1 MSKKKLDRLDDAKC
15 STDRSHNKNNNS
27 TDLNFTLHQRLNSN
41 IEEQQLQSKITF
53 FSKFKQKEIP
63 IINNDSIQGMAQTL
77 SKISF
82 NEIQHHQLQREYDK
96 IKNEL
101 AQFRA
106 QQIKLYSTITKLQKD
121 NQTLMD
127 KLKFYDEE
135 KLNLQRKIQI
145 EQKLNEELNKKLKRS
160 EQRIQIILESNIVFQ
175 KDQIKMTLLDTL
187 HENEHYKMEAIQKQK
202 DLQKLQINNSNLNHK
217 LNRLTN
223 RIITSQR
230 HQTESEFIDQDK
242 MVITFTDIPTNF
254 IFRHIFQNIECKQ
267 FISTSL
273 EQTPEQFGSHFNL
286 IPQDQKKIHL
296 IWLFNHMVNYRE
308 FSQQHNNFIIKLT
321 ELIVI
326 KNYQDLYN
334 FIQNLSQF
342 LKVSRITLWLR
353 DYWTGFFETLQE
365 GKSQKIICSKGAF
378 KDCLEQ
384 REAINKLTAQRHL
397 LYQDGKGDDVYQ
409 ENTYL
414 YPLNTETVLPAGLL
428 EVFQPTQNNSY
439 SDVQYFT
446 SLLGIFVKIVV
457 SKIENDIVIQ
467 NVAKQKDILLNQFL
481 CLMKAD
487 DKLQFTN
494 LIKEMQSKLLQIST
508 CEIIFIENNQMFKY
522 SRQGLQSIKC
532 IAGVCGLIAQEK
544 KPAFFSNLTKQVHY
558 NQLIDMYTLAPVYIY
573 PILNNDQCLAV
584 IELTLTNKQIDHH
597 RFRDPL
603 TSLNQ
608 QSNQARM
615 FCECVQ
621 TAYLCKFN

>member
-1 MSKKKLDRLDDAKC
+1 MSKKKLDRLDAGQC
-15 STDRSHNKNNNS
+15 STDRSHHKNNNS

-41 IEEQQLQSKITF
+41 VDEQLQSKIIL
-53 FSKFKQKEIP
+53 FSKFKQKEIN
-63 IINNDSIQGMAQTL
+63 IVNDSIQGMAKTL
-77 SKISF
+77 SKVSF
-82 NEIQHHQLQREYDK
+82 NEIQHNQLQREYEK
-96 IKNEL
+96 IKTEL

-106 QQIKLYSTITKLQKD
+106 QQIKLYSTITQLQKD
-121 NQTLMD
+121 NQILIE

-135 KLNLQRKIQI
+135 KLNLQRRLQI
-145 EQKLNEELNKKLKRS
+145 EQKQNEELNKKLKRS
-160 EQRIQIILESNIVFQ
+160 EQRIQIILESNIIFQ

-187 HENEHYKMEAIQKQK
+187 HENEQYKMEAISKQK
-202 DLQKLQINNSNLNHK
+202 DLQKLQINNNNLNHK

-223 RIITSQR
+223 RIVSVQR

-286 IPQDQKKIHL
+286 IPQDQKRIHL

-321 ELIVI
+321 ELIII
-326 KNYQDLYN
+326 KNYSDLYS

-342 LKVSRITLWLR
+342 LKVQRITLWLR
-353 DYWTGFFETLQE
+353 DYWTGFFETVQE
-365 GKSQKIICSKGAF
+365 GQSQKIICSKGAF

-384 REAINKLTAQRHL
+384 KEAVNKLTAQRHL
-397 LYQDGKGDDVYQ
+397 LYQDSKGDDFYQ

-428 EVFQPTQNNSY
+428 EVYQPTQNNSY
-439 SDVQYFT
+439 SDVQYFI
-446 SLLGIFVKIVV
+446 SLLGTFVKIVV

-467 NVAKQKDILLNQFL
+467 DLCKQKDILLTQFL

-487 DKLQFTN
+487 NKLQFTN
-494 LIKEMQSKLLQIST
+494 LVKQMQSKLLQIST

-522 SRQGLQSIKC
+522 GHQGLQSINC

-544 KPAFFSNLTKQVHY
+544 KPAFFSNLTKQVHF

-573 PILNNDQCLAV
+573 PILNNDQCQAV
-584 IELTLTNKQIDHH
+584 IELTLTNKQIDRH

-608 QSNQARM
+608 QSNQARI

-621 TAYLCKFN
+621 TAYLCKFY

>member
-1 MSKKKLDRLDDAKC
+1 MSKKRLDRLDAGQC
-15 STDRSHNKNNNS
+15 STDRSHHKNNNS

-41 IEEQQLQSKITF
+41 VDEQLQSKITL
-53 FSKFKQKEIP
+53 FSKFKQKELP
-63 IINNDSIQGMAQTL
+63 QVNDSLQGMAQTL
-77 SKISF
+77 SKVSF
-82 NEIQHHQLQREYDK
+82 NEIQHHQLQRDYEK
-96 IKNEL
+96 IKTEL

-121 NQTLMD
+121 NQTLIE

-145 EQKLNEELNKKLKRS
+145 EQKQNEELTKKLKRS
-160 EQRIQIILESNIVFQ
+160 EQRIQIILESNIIFQ
-175 KDQIKMTLLDTL
+175 KDQIKTTLLDTL

-202 DLQKLQINNSNLNHK
+202 DLQKLQINNNNLNHK

-223 RIITSQR
+223 RIVAAQR

-242 MVITFTDIPTNF
+242 MVITFTEIPTNF

-321 ELIVI
+321 DLIVI
-326 KNYQDLYN
+326 KTYSDLYA
-334 FIQNLSQF
+334 FIQNMSQF
-342 LKVSRITLWLR
+342 LKVQRLTLWLR
-353 DYWTGFFETLQE
+353 DYWTGFFETIQE
-365 GKSQKIICSKGAF
+365 GQSQKIICSKGAF

-384 REAINKLTAQRHL
+384 REAVNKLTAQRHL
-397 LYQDGKGDDVYQ
+397 LYQDSKGDDIYQ

-414 YPLNTETVLPAGLL
+414 YPLITDTVLPAGLL

-439 SDVQYFT
+439 SDIQYFT
-446 SLLGIFVKIVV
+446 SLLGTFVKIVV
-457 SKIENDIVIQ
+457 QKIENDIVIQ
-467 NVAKQKDILLNQFL
+467 NVAKQKDILISQFL
-481 CLMKAD
+481 CLMQSN

-494 LIKEMQSKLLQIST
+494 SVKEMQSKLLQIST
-508 CEIIFIENNQMFKY
+508 CDIIFIENNQMFKY
-522 SRQGLQSIKC
+522 NRQGLQSISC
-532 IAGVCGLIAQEK
+532 IAGVCGQIAQDK

-573 PILNNDQCLAV
+573 PILKDNECKAV
-584 IELTLTNKQIDHH
+584 IELTLTNKQIDRH